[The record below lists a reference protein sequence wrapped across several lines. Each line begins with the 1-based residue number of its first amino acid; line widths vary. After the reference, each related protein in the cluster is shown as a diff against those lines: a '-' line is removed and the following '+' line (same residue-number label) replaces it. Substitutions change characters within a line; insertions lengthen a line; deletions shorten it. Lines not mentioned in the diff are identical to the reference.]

1 MSLYLCTIDWTA
13 VSAIVSAL
21 MVCVTFY
28 TISQNKKQL
37 KELKRQWEEENRPR
51 IYPRII
57 TYNKAYFLEFF
68 NSGKV
73 DAFDVD
79 ININQT
85 FIENL
90 PEKPKELIND
100 WTKSPFFVK
109 AGQSVY
115 AFIGWCEE
123 ISKKWVSADFN
134 LEIHG
139 KYNRLYTIEFSLPVS
154 QFSKRNMA
162 VRTPIEHALED
173 LAKGLVRPNRTTHI
187 LSSQES
193 LESIDMSITKIAK
206 YIETNG
212 TEQPKYIQ
220 RRDNEKQNAENR
232 EANAI
237 ENEENR
243 KTQNKIMLY
252 QISTQ
257 NLHLFKE
264 SCLALLDAYNYNR
277 FVQIC
282 NLFIQQKKSP
292 LEQIRIGFMEI
303 NKAHR
308 SFLMN
313 FIPSAPKMG
322 ELIEKEEELFKI
334 YNAALLDIE
343 VVISYLTF
351 SKDYIKEHISTD
363 NQASEILSMIIA
375 KNITMLDSIEP
386 KKWLDAILNQRLDI
400 IDPELSNSI
409 WDLIS
414 DVYLGEKA
422 RVNKIIM

>member
-1 MSLYLCTIDWTA
+1 M
-13 VSAIVSAL
+13 
-21 MVCVTFY
+21 M
-28 TISQNKKQL
+28 K
-37 KELKRQWEEENRPR
+37 
-51 IYPRII
+51 
-57 TYNKAYFLEFF
+57 FLER
-68 NSGKV
+68 NCYWIIPLITILAPIGINKILLQP
-73 DAFDVD
+73 AFTEIVGEDTD
-79 ININQT
+79 WLT
-85 FIENL
+85 FWGNYLGGVIPAL
-90 PEKPKELIND
+90 GA
-100 WTKSPFFVK
+100 FV
-109 AGQSVY
+109 
-115 AFIGWCEE
+115 
-123 ISKKWVSADFN
+123 
-134 LEIHG
+134 
-139 KYNRLYTIEFSLPVS
+139 
-154 QFSKRNMA
+154 
-162 VRTPIEHALED
+162 
-173 LAKGLVRPNRTTHI
+173 I
-187 LSSQES
+187 L
-193 LESIDMSITKIAK
+193 
-206 YIETNG
+206 
-212 TEQPKYIQ
+212 YIQ

-343 VVISYLTF
+343 VVLSYLTF

-386 KKWLDAILNQRLDI
+386 KKWLDAILNQRLDK
-400 IDPELSNSI
+400 IDPELFNSI

>member
-1 MSLYLCTIDWTA
+1 M
-13 VSAIVSAL
+13 
-21 MVCVTFY
+21 
-28 TISQNKKQL
+28 K
-37 KELKRQWEEENRPR
+37 
-51 IYPRII
+51 
-57 TYNKAYFLEFF
+57 FLEK
-68 NSGKV
+68 NCYWIIPLITILAPIGINKILLQP
-73 DAFDVD
+73 AFTEIVGEDTD
-79 ININQT
+79 WLT
-85 FIENL
+85 FWGNYLGGVIPAL
-90 PEKPKELIND
+90 GA
-100 WTKSPFFVK
+100 FV
-109 AGQSVY
+109 
-115 AFIGWCEE
+115 
-123 ISKKWVSADFN
+123 
-134 LEIHG
+134 
-139 KYNRLYTIEFSLPVS
+139 
-154 QFSKRNMA
+154 
-162 VRTPIEHALED
+162 
-173 LAKGLVRPNRTTHI
+173 I
-187 LSSQES
+187 L
-193 LESIDMSITKIAK
+193 
-206 YIETNG
+206 
-212 TEQPKYIQ
+212 YIQ

-322 ELIEKEEELFKI
+322 KLIEKEEELFKI
-334 YNAALLDIE
+334 YKAALLDIE

-386 KKWLDAILNQRLDI
+386 KKWLDAILNQRLDK
-400 IDPELSNSI
+400 IDPDLSNSI